1 MHLPSLN
8 ASSPLECLF
17 KPEGRALAAGGGHE
31 ASFNKFQFVRI
42 PLVPNDKCILRED
55 DEICAGGGA
64 DGKGTCFGDEGL
76 HDNISG
82 TL

>member
-1 MHLPSLN
+1 MFEYKPLLQN
-8 ASSPLECLF
+8 IFSSEN
-17 KPEGRALAAGGGHE
+17 RV
-31 ASFNKFQFVRI
+31 SFNKFQFVRL